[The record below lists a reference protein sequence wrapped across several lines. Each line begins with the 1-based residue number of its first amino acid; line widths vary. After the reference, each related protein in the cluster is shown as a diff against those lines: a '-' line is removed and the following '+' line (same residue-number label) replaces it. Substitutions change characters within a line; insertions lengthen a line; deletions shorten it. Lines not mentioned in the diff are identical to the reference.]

1 MGSLKISSDPSGVIM
16 SPFKATLWLSVLT
29 VSTVVNHVGAAPVE
43 LVAGRVV
50 SHEPLTQNLGFVGD
64 INSLRSLFANGIP
77 AGISLVR
84 TVPQVSHVNHVS
96 HAVPTVNAVSTI
108 PVAKTILHTPAASSV
123 VHHHQQHHPVTH
135 VAAVPAVES
144 VRVANT
150 HLVHT
155 PLATP
160 LATPAVIPARAAVP
174 VPTVAPSVLPARA
187 SVLPARATVL
197 PTSAPAIVPT
207 ISQRLIPEEEFV
219 PANYNFGYSVSD
231 VVSGD
236 SKTRQE
242 TREGDLVTGSYSVAD
257 PDGRIRTVTYTADSV
272 HGFQAKVTYDG
283 EEGPVA
289 LPFNPPRAAP
299 LVAQAPV
306 VASVAPLAPV
316 APIVAQSPVAPI
328 VAQSPVVSPAPVL
341 APISPPAPAPA
352 PAAAPVADDGVI
364 AAKDADPVTT
374 RTEPVTTTSTISQS
388 LRTLPAVPAVPVTQ
402 PRLGATFPEVNL
414 NQFLRVLQPHDV
426 HTVHAVNDVHALHQ
440 LPGGVTADRTATG
453 AP

>member
-1 MGSLKISSDPSGVIM
+1 MGSLKISSDPSGAIM

-29 VSTVVNHVGAAPVE
+29 VSTVHHVGAAPVE

-84 TVPQVSHVNHVS
+84 TVPQVSHVS
-96 HAVPTVNAVSTI
+96 HAVPTVNTVSTV

-123 VHHHQQHHPVTH
+123 VHHHPVTH

-150 HLVHT
+150 HLVHH
-155 PLATP
+155 P
-160 LATPAVIPARAAVP
+160 LATPAVI
-174 VPTVAPSVLPARA
+174 
-187 SVLPARATVL
+187 PARATVL

-207 ISQRLIPEEEFV
+207 ISQRLIPEEELV

-242 TREGDLVTGSYSVAD
+242 TREGDLVTGSYSVAE

-289 LPFNPPRAAP
+289 IPFNPP
-299 LVAQAPV
+299 
-306 VASVAPLAPV
+306 
-316 APIVAQSPVAPI
+316 
-328 VAQSPVVSPAPVL
+328 PAPVNIVANAPGP
-341 APISPPAPAPA
+341 APINVVAQPPSPAPAPFPA
-352 PAAAPVADDGVI
+352 PITPPAPVATPAAEEVI
-364 AAKDADPVTT
+364 IAKDAPTPASPTTLTTSAPVTT
-374 RTEPVTTTSTISQS
+374 PVRSPQPLSFPS
-388 LRTLPAVPAVPVTQ
+388 RALPAVPAVPAVPATPASTIRTA
-402 PRLGATFPEVNL
+402 PRLLNAFPQVDL
-414 NQFLRVLQPHDV
+414 NQLIRVLNH
-426 HTVHAVNDVHALHQ
+426 NDVHALHN
-440 LPGGVTADRTATG
+440 LPGGVTTVRTG
-453 AP
+453 AGAPVDLSQFTFLSGGQVLV

>member
-1 MGSLKISSDPSGVIM
+1 MGSLKISSDPSGAIM

-29 VSTVVNHVGAAPVE
+29 VSTVHHVGAAPVE

-84 TVPQVSHVNHVS
+84 TVPQVSHVS
-96 HAVPTVNAVSTI
+96 HAVPTVNTVSTV

-123 VHHHQQHHPVTH
+123 VHHHQQHHPVVHHHPVTH

-150 HLVHT
+150 HLVHH
-155 PLATP
+155 P

-174 VPTVAPSVLPARA
+174 VPTVAP

-207 ISQRLIPEEEFV
+207 ISQRLIPEEELV

-242 TREGDLVTGSYSVAD
+242 TREGDVVTGSYSVAD

-289 LPFNPPRAAP
+289 IPFNPP
-299 LVAQAPV
+299 
-306 VASVAPLAPV
+306 
-316 APIVAQSPVAPI
+316 
-328 VAQSPVVSPAPVL
+328 PAPVNIVANAPGP
-341 APISPPAPAPA
+341 APINVVAQPPSPAPAPFPA
-352 PAAAPVADDGVI
+352 PITPPAPVATPAAEEVI
-364 AAKDADPVTT
+364 IAKDAPTPASPTTLTTSAPVTT
-374 RTEPVTTTSTISQS
+374 PVRSPQPLSFPS
-388 LRTLPAVPAVPVTQ
+388 RALPAVPAVPAVPATPASTIRTA
-402 PRLGATFPEVNL
+402 PRLLNAFPQVDL
-414 NQFLRVLQPHDV
+414 NQLIRVLNH
-426 HTVHAVNDVHALHQ
+426 NDVHALHN
-440 LPGGVTADRTATG
+440 LPGGVTTVRTG
-453 AP
+453 AGAPVDLSQFTFLSGGQVLV

>member
-50 SHEPLTQNLGFVGD
+50 SHEPLSQHLGFVGD

-96 HAVPTVNAVSTI
+96 HAVPTVNAVSAV

-174 VPTVAPSVLPARA
+174 VPTVAP

-289 LPFNPPRAAP
+289 IPFNPPPTPVNIVANAP
-299 LVAQAPV
+299 GPAPINVVAQA
-306 VASVAPLAPV
+306 
-316 APIVAQSPVAPI
+316 
-328 VAQSPVVSPAPVL
+328 
-341 APISPPAPAPA
+341 PAPAPA
-352 PAAAPVADDGVI
+352 PFPAPITPPAPVATPAAEEVI
-364 AAKDADPVTT
+364 IAKDAPTPASPTTLTTSAPVTT
-374 RTEPVTTTSTISQS
+374 PVTAPQPLTFPS
-388 LRTLPAVPAVPVTQ
+388 RALPAVPAIPAVPATPASTIRTA
-402 PRLGATFPEVNL
+402 PRLLNAFPQVDL
-414 NQFLRVLQPHDV
+414 NQLIRVLNH
-426 HTVHAVNDVHALHQ
+426 NDVHALHN
-440 LPGGVTADRTATG
+440 LPGGVTTVRTG
-453 AP
+453 AGAPVDLSQFTFLSGGQVLV

>member
-96 HAVPTVNAVSTI
+96 HAVPTVSAVSTV

-187 SVLPARATVL
+187 SVLP
-197 PTSAPAIVPT
+197 TSAPAIVPT
-207 ISQRLIPEEEFV
+207 ISQKLIPEEEFV

-236 SKTRQE
+236 SETRQE

-289 LPFNPPRAAP
+289 IPFNPPPTPVNIVANAP
-299 LVAQAPV
+299 GPAPIT
-306 VASVAPLAPV
+306 PPAPV
-316 APIVAQSPVAPI
+316 AT
-328 VAQSPVVSPAPVL
+328 PAAEEVII
-341 APISPPAPAPA
+341 AKDAPAPA
-352 PAAAPVADDGVI
+352 SPTTLTTST
-364 AAKDADPVTT
+364 PVTT
-374 RTEPVTTTSTISQS
+374 PVTAPQPLTFPS
-388 LRTLPAVPAVPVTQ
+388 RALPAVPA
-402 PRLGATFPEVNL
+402 
-414 NQFLRVLQPHDV
+414 
-426 HTVHAVNDVHALHQ
+426 
-440 LPGGVTADRTATG
+440 
-453 AP
+453 

>member
-50 SHEPLTQNLGFVGD
+50 SHEPLTQNLGFVGA

-96 HAVPTVNAVSTI
+96 HAVPTVSAVSTV

-187 SVLPARATVL
+187 TVL

-236 SKTRQE
+236 SETRQE

-289 LPFNPPRAAP
+289 IPFNPPPTPVNIVANAP
-299 LVAQAPV
+299 GPAPINVVAQAP
-306 VASVAPLAPV
+306 SPTPAPFPAPITPPAPV
-316 APIVAQSPVAPI
+316 AT
-328 VAQSPVVSPAPVL
+328 PAAEEVII
-341 APISPPAPAPA
+341 AKDAPAPA
-352 PAAAPVADDGVI
+352 SPTTLTTSA
-364 AAKDADPVTT
+364 PVTT
-374 RTEPVTTTSTISQS
+374 PV
-388 LRTLPAVPAVPVTQ
+388 PAVPATPASTIRTA
-402 PRLGATFPEVNL
+402 PRLLNAFPQVDL
-414 NQFLRVLQPHDV
+414 NQLIRVLNH
-426 HTVHAVNDVHALHQ
+426 NDVHALHN
-440 LPGGVTADRTATG
+440 LPGGVTTVRTG
-453 AP
+453 AGAPVDLSQFTFLSGGQVLV

>member
-43 LVAGRVV
+43 LVSGRVV

-96 HAVPTVNAVSTI
+96 HAVPTVNAVSTV
-108 PVAKTILHTPAASSV
+108 PVAKTILHTPASSSV

-150 HLVHT
+150 HLV
-155 PLATP
+155 TP

-187 SVLPARATVL
+187 SVLP
-197 PTSAPAIVPT
+197 TSAPAIVPT
-207 ISQRLIPEEEFV
+207 IAQRLIPEEELV

-289 LPFNPPRAAP
+289 IPFNPPPTPVNIVANAP
-299 LVAQAPV
+299 GPAPINVVAQAP
-306 VASVAPLAPV
+306 S
-316 APIVAQSPVAPI
+316 
-328 VAQSPVVSPAPVL
+328 
-341 APISPPAPAPA
+341 PAPAPFPA
-352 PAAAPVADDGVI
+352 PITPPAPVARPATEEVI
-364 AAKDADPVTT
+364 IAKDAPTPASPTTLTTSAPVTT
-374 RTEPVTTTSTISQS
+374 PVTAPQPLTFPS
-388 LRTLPAVPAVPVTQ
+388 RALPAVPAVPETPASTIRTA
-402 PRLGATFPEVNL
+402 PRLLNAFPQVDL
-414 NQFLRVLQPHDV
+414 NQLIRVLNH
-426 HTVHAVNDVHALHQ
+426 NDVHALHN
-440 LPGGVTADRTATG
+440 LPGGVTTVRT
-453 AP
+453 

>member
-96 HAVPTVNAVSTI
+96 HAVPTVNAVSTV
-108 PVAKTILHTPAASSV
+108 PVAKTILHTPASSSV

-160 LATPAVIPARAAVP
+160 
-174 VPTVAPSVLPARA
+174 
-187 SVLPARATVL
+187 L

-289 LPFNPPRAAP
+289 IPFNPPPTPVNIVANAP
-299 LVAQAPV
+299 GPAPINVVAQA
-306 VASVAPLAPV
+306 
-316 APIVAQSPVAPI
+316 
-328 VAQSPVVSPAPVL
+328 
-341 APISPPAPAPA
+341 PAPAPA
-352 PAAAPVADDGVI
+352 PFPAPITPPAPVATPATEEVI
-364 AAKDADPVTT
+364 IAKDAPAPASPTTLTTSAPVTT
-374 RTEPVTTTSTISQS
+374 PVTAPQPLTFPS
-388 LRTLPAVPAVPVTQ
+388 RALPAVPETPASTIRTA
-402 PRLGATFPEVNL
+402 PRLLNAFPQVDL
-414 NQFLRVLQPHDV
+414 NQLIRVLNH
-426 HTVHAVNDVHALHQ
+426 NDVHALHN
-440 LPGGVTADRTATG
+440 LPGGVTTVRTG
-453 AP
+453 AGAPVDLSQFTFLSGGQVLV

>member
-84 TVPQVSHVNHVS
+84 SVPQVSHVNHVS
-96 HAVPTVNAVSTI
+96 HAVPTVNAVSTV
-108 PVAKTILHTPAASSV
+108 PVAKTILHTPASSSV

-135 VAAVPAVES
+135 VAAVPAVER

-150 HLVHT
+150 YLVHT

-187 SVLPARATVL
+187 SVLP
-197 PTSAPAIVPT
+197 TSAPAIVPT
-207 ISQRLIPEEEFV
+207 IAQRLIPEEELV
-219 PANYNFGYSVSD
+219 PANYNFGYSMSD

-289 LPFNPPRAAP
+289 IPFNPPPTPVNIVANAP
-299 LVAQAPV
+299 GPAPINVVAQAP
-306 VASVAPLAPV
+306 S
-316 APIVAQSPVAPI
+316 
-328 VAQSPVVSPAPVL
+328 
-341 APISPPAPAPA
+341 PAPAPFPA
-352 PAAAPVADDGVI
+352 PITPPAPVARPATEEVI
-364 AAKDADPVTT
+364 IAKDAPAPASPTTLTTSAPVTT
-374 RTEPVTTTSTISQS
+374 PVTAPQPLTFPS
-388 LRTLPAVPAVPVTQ
+388 RALPAVPATPASTSLRTA
-402 PRLGATFPEVNL
+402 PRLLDAFPQVDL
-414 NQFLRVLQPHDV
+414 NQ
-426 HTVHAVNDVHALHQ
+426 
-440 LPGGVTADRTATG
+440 
-453 AP
+453 